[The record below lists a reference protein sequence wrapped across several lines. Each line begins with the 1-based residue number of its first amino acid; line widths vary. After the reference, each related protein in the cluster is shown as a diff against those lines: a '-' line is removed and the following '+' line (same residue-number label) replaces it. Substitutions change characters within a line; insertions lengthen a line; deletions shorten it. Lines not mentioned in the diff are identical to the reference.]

1 MEPAPELATAPRSRE
16 PRWPSEAAGS
26 TRRRKRWRRR
36 DRGRER
42 LSSPEAE
49 GQPHDDLRSLANGG
63 QDLDAAVVQVD
74 HPPHESEADAGPV
87 SLRGVVH
94 LEDPLDV
101 LRRNAHAGIA
111 DGDPE
116 RLRFELG
123 TDVDP
128 PSSRHRLTGIDEEVH
143 ERPPQ
148 HLLVALDGG
157 QI

>member
-42 LSSPEAE
+42 LSSPGAE

-74 HPPHESEADAGPV
+74 HPSHEGEPDAGPV
-87 SLRGVVH
+87 GLRGVVH

-101 LRRNAHAGIA
+101 LRWDAHPRVR

-116 RLRFELG
+116 GLRLELRPN
-123 TDVDP
+123 VDP
-128 PSSRHRLTGIDEEVH
+128 SP
-143 ERPPQ
+143 
-148 HLLVALDGG
+148 
-157 QI
+157 